1 MNKKKS
7 DRPQIQETAA
17 FNNHRNP
24 NMPTDLTPRQN
35 RVLLALLRT
44 TNGISREAIDRIAGA
59 SNGPEVI
66 RQIRERFGLCK
77 HLHLVCDRIKV
88 FDRDGLPS
96 NPGRYRLT
104 PEGRAKLAE
113 MGVM

>member
-1 MNKKKS
+1 MSKKKS
-7 DRPQIQETAA
+7 DRPQNLETAA
-17 FNNHRNP
+17 FNTARNP
-24 NMPTDLTPRQN
+24 SMTINLTPRQS
-35 RVLLALLRT
+35 RVLLALLRA
-44 TNGISREAIDRIAGA
+44 TNWISREAIDQIAGA
-59 SNGPEVI
+59 SNGPEVV

-113 MGVM
+113 MGVL